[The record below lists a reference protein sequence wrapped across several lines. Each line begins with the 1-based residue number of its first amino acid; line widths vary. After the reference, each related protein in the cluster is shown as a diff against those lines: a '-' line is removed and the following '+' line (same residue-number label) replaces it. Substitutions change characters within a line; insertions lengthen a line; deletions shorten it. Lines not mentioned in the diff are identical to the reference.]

1 VDDDKSLLYACVID
15 DLALI
20 RQRLAGVTHA
30 QLKQATQDHGTPLHA
45 AALVGNRTAVDL
57 LLAAGADLER
67 GNFVHD
73 NAMLTCVEKGK
84 LDMARYLLEKGSN
97 PTRKGCQNR
106 DALNKL
112 VLCAWD
118 RDFADYL
125 LTLGLD
131 VNTTAV
137 DKQNLLGDAASINN
151 VDAIDWLLA
160 HGANPDHLNDALSGA
175 IWYNAVDA
183 AALLLDKGA
192 DLDAMY
198 AAAKA
203 IRKSIYHWTA
213 ISEHR
218 GPMIRF
224 LIARG
229 VDFSKVPPRPVSAT
243 TGTTKLCP
251 LDYAKERLGLFP
263 QAKHIAENI
272 AVIENPQ
279 D

>member
-1 VDDDKSLLYACVID
+1 MEDDMSLLYACVID

-20 RQRLAGVTHA
+20 RQRLVGVTPA
-30 QLKQATQDHGTPLHA
+30 QLKKATQDHGTPLHA
-45 AALVGNRTAVDL
+45 AALNGNRTAVDL
-57 LLAAGADLER
+57 LLAAGADLEL

-73 NAMLTCVEKGK
+73 NAMLTCVETGK

-112 VLCAWD
+112 VLYAWD

-131 VNTTAV
+131 VNATAV
-137 DKQNLLGDAASINN
+137 DKQSLLDSAASINN
-151 VDAIDWLLA
+151 VDAVDWLLA
-160 HGANPDHLNDALSGA
+160 HGANPDRLNDALSDA

-192 DLDAMY
+192 DLDAMC

-218 GPMIRF
+218 GPLLRF
-224 LIARG
+224 LIAHG
-229 VDFSKVPPRPVSAT
+229 VDFTKAPPRPVSAT
-243 TGTTKLCP
+243 TGPTKLSP
-251 LDYAKERLGLFP
+251 LDYAEERLGLFP

-272 AVIENPQ
+272 AVIKDPAA
-279 D
+279 